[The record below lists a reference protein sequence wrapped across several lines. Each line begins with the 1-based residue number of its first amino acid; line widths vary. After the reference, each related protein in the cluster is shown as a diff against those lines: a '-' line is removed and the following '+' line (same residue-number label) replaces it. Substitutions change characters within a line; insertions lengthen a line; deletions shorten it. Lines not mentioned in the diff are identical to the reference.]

1 MVHAFLR
8 DSLFRR
14 LRPLLLSG
22 LMALAVSACSTANE
36 SDTGANQDYSD
47 DEASARPT
55 LPMPVAT
62 ESEAAP
68 VVASKPKPV
77 VKRKP
82 APRPVVRAT
91 PRPSPKTIERLASQP
106 RKQVQYTPMVDRT
119 ATGVRTVQDFSS
131 QARTKQQR
139 ENAAAVRTYR
149 TQQNTR
155 MARAY
160 NNNNLL
166 TR

>member
-1 MVHAFLR
+1 MVHAFSR

-22 LMALAVSACSTANE
+22 LMALALGACSTANE
-36 SDTGANQDYSD
+36 GDIGANQDYGD

-55 LPMPVAT
+55 LPMPVA
-62 ESEAAP
+62 EPAP
-68 VVASKPKPV
+68 VAAKPKPV
-77 VKRKP
+77 VAKRKP
-82 APRPVVRAT
+82 APRPVARTT